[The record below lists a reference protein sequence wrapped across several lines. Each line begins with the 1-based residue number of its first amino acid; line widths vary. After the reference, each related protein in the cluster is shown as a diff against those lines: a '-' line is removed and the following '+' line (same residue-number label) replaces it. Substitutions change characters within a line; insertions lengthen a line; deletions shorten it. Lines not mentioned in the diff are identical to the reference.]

1 MSKEFQRTYND
12 GLLFIL
18 QAVKIR
24 LNLLNQIWEKVLYK
38 QKVYLMD
45 GMLYEVFFYCK
56 WNFWMKD
63 LLSYRSPLFQNH
75 FSLFNQII
83 FFFENL

>member
-38 QKVYLMD
+38 QKVYLIGCFMK
-45 GMLYEVFFYCK
+45 FF
-56 WNFWMKD
+56 
-63 LLSYRSPLFQNH
+63 LL
-75 FSLFNQII
+75 
-83 FFFENL
+83 

>member
-38 QKVYLMD
+38 QKVYLM
-45 GMLYEVFFYCK
+45 GCFMKFFFIVNEIFEWKIYSHIGHHYSK
-56 WNFWMKD
+56 
-63 LLSYRSPLFQNH
+63 
-75 FSLFNQII
+75 II
-83 FFFENL
+83 FRFFIE